1 MPRPLIFDRWLLAS
15 VGVLVAAGLFMVG
28 SASQYEAMRTG
39 QDGSYFMVR
48 HLLFAIAGLLLLL
61 GSMRISYPRLDERRL
76 VIGATALTFV
86 ALVAVLAMTPSG
98 GARRWFRFGPLSLQ
112 PAEFA
117 KLVVIVGMAW
127 LLSRHESRVN
137 DLKRF
142 LLPLGAGLLAM
153 LFLIN
158 LQPDLGSGVMIA
170 IVAGSLVFLAG
181 LRWAYIGWAGALAS
195 AAFAAAVV
203 THPYRIKR
211 ILAFLWPEE
220 DVLGA
225 AFQLNQSLLAVSSGG
240 LAGVGFGQGQQKAGY
255 LPAAHTDF
263 IYSVIGEEF
272 GLVGTL
278 FLLAVVGVLFWR
290 GLRAAQ
296 RAPDRFGFYLAMGCT
311 VLLVAQSLIHM
322 GVCVGVLP
330 TKGLPFPFV
339 SYGGSSLWTSFV
351 AAGLLLNVSQNSR

>member
-1 MPRPLIFDRWLLAS
+1 MFDRWLLGS

-39 QDGSYFMVR
+39 QDGSYFMIR

-61 GSMRISYPRLDERRL
+61 GAMKVSYTRLDDRRL

-117 KLVVIVGMAW
+117 KLVVVVGMAW
-127 LLSRHESRVN
+127 LLSRYESSVN
-137 DLKRF
+137 DARRF
-142 LLPLGAGLLAM
+142 LLPVGGGLLVM

-170 IVAGSLVFLAG
+170 IVAAALVFLAG
-181 LRWAYIGWAGALAS
+181 LRWSYIGGAATVGVGAL
-195 AAFAAAVV
+195 VV
-203 THPYRIKR
+203 AILLQPYRIKR
-211 ILAFLWPEE
+211 ITAFMNPDA
-220 DVLGA
+220 DVLGS
-225 AFQLNQSLLAVSSGG
+225 AFQLNQSLLALGAGG
-240 LAGVGFGQGQQKAGY
+240 IGGVGFGQGQQKAGY

-322 GVCVGVLP
+322 GVCAGVLP
-330 TKGLPFPFV
+330 TKGLPLPFV
-339 SYGGSSLWTSFV
+339 SYGGSSLWTSFI